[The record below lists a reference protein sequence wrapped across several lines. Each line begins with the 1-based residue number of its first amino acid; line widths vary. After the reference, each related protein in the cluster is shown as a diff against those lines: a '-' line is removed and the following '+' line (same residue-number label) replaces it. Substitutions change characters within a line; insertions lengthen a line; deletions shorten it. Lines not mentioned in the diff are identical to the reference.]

1 MNDLNYNSEVK
12 PFDHSDNSNNDVCI
26 ESIQT
31 YEKKP
36 ERWSQYLKDNWSLH
50 IKSDYIQH
58 FINILKNAYPTK
70 PISIL
75 DAGCGPGHS
84 TDYFRLQGLHPI
96 GVDISTA
103 FYKLAKKIYGDIYFR
118 EDDIRTLLKCNNE
131 EFIAYFAS
139 YSLIHIPKKQI
150 STTLKSMNRVLI
162 NEGYF
167 YISVYSYEDDSEYE
181 GPIKH
186 PEDEYPSF
194 KHIFSRTNLQ
204 KDLENSGFTILG
216 YSCRKHVSNEADN
229 IKFFIWGKKIRNL

>member
-12 PFDHSDNSNNDVCI
+12 PFHNSDNSNNDVCI
-26 ESIQT
+26 ESIQP
-31 YEKKP
+31 YEEKP
-36 ERWSQYLKDNWSLH
+36 ERWSKYLKDNWGLH
-50 IKSDYIQH
+50 IKSDSIQH
-58 FINILKNAYPTK
+58 FINILKNSYPTK

-84 TDYFRLQGLHPI
+84 TDYFKLQGLHPV
-96 GVDISTA
+96 GVDISKA
-103 FYKLAKKIYGDIYFR
+103 FYKLAKKRYQGIDFR
-118 EDDIRTLLKCNNE
+118 KDDIRTLLNCNNE

-139 YSLIHIPKKQI
+139 YSMIHIPKNQI
-150 STTLKSMNRVLI
+150 SMTLKSMNRVLI
-162 NEGYF
+162 NGGYF

-194 KHIFSRTNLQ
+194 KHIFSRRNLRN
-204 KDLENSGFTILG
+204 DLENSGFTILG
-216 YSCRKHVSNEADN
+216 YSSRKHDSNEADN